1 MFHRFV
7 IIEEALEFRYLIP
20 EGTSWIKAS
29 ERSTAEVLLPART
42 RWKFIKVPIEDIIT
56 RCVSERERTRVGD
69 VGKLSENR
77 GEAITRDGKTTGSFR
92 FDGSPSPS
100 RCRST
105 WATRYHSDDQFKVTI
120 RRPFSCPQGTQRHRW
135 CPDLGYPKRGLT
147 AIIISA
153 GYFYWWKTWLANF

>member
-105 WATRYHSDDQFKVTI
+105 
-120 RRPFSCPQGTQRHRW
+120 
-135 CPDLGYPKRGLT
+135 
-147 AIIISA
+147 
-153 GYFYWWKTWLANF
+153 